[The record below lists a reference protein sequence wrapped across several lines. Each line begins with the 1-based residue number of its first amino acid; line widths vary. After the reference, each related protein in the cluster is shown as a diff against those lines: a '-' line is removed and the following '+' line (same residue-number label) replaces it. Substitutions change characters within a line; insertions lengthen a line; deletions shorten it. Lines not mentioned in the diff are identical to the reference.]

1 MRGGACVAN
10 IQISDIKMPTLREVS
25 VANNT
30 KVEKSFRFTLL
41 SQIGES
47 ELQEKL
53 TQMVEDITKQGQR
66 IAEHTPILVNMNA

>member
-30 KVEKSFRFTLL
+30 KGKAYTNGR
-41 SQIGES
+41 
-47 ELQEKL
+47 
-53 TQMVEDITKQGQR
+53 R
-66 IAEHTPILVNMNA
+66 HY